1 VENDVRTVTMTEKH
15 PETWLDHVERRGHGI
30 VEEEYLDGGQEGDE
44 FLMMG
49 LRLRE
54 GIDLDRYKRLSGQSV
69 DQKRLAK
76 LIAEGMIEPMGGSII
91 RATPD
96 GALVLDA
103 LVADLAA

>member
-1 VENDVRTVTMTEKH
+1 
-15 PETWLDHVERRGHGI
+15 
-30 VEEEYLDGGQEGDE
+30 
-44 FLMMG
+44 MMG

-54 GIDLDRYKRLSGQSV
+54 GIDLARYARLSGHAI
-69 DQKRLAK
+69 DDKRLAK
-76 LIAEGMIEPMGGSII
+76 LIAEGMIEPMGGSLI

>member
-1 VENDVRTVTMTEKH
+1 
-15 PETWLDHVERRGHGI
+15 
-30 VEEEYLDGGQEGDE
+30 
-44 FLMMG
+44 MMG

-54 GIDLDRYKRLSGQSV
+54 GIDLDRYKRLSGHDV

-76 LIAEGMIEPMGGSII
+76 LITEGMIEPMGGSII

>member
-1 VENDVRTVTMTEKH
+1 
-15 PETWLDHVERRGHGI
+15 
-30 VEEEYLDGGQEGDE
+30 
-44 FLMMG
+44 MMG

-54 GIDLDRYKRLSGQSV
+54 GIDLRRYERLSGHPV

-76 LIAEGMIEPMGGSII
+76 LVSEGMIELMGGNII

-103 LVADLAA
+103 LVADLAV